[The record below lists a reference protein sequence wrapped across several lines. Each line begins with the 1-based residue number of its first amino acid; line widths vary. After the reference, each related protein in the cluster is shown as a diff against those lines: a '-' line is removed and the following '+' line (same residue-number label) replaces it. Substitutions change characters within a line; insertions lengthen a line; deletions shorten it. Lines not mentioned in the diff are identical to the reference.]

1 MKDIHPKYNKITV
14 QFPKGDTFE
23 TYSTY
28 SEEKLFLDVD
38 FRKHPAWTK
47 KGVASANESNANVTK
62 FNQKFGNMSFSST
75 VAKKPISASPVAEE
89 VKKDYTDTET
99 KSE

>member
-1 MKDIHPKYNKITV
+1 MRDIHPKYNKITV
-14 QFPKGDTFE
+14 QFPKGDSFQ
-23 TYSTY
+23 TYSAY
-28 SEEKLFLDVD
+28 GEEKLFLDVD

-75 VAKKPISASPVAEE
+75 SAKKATPPE
-89 VKKDYTDTET
+89 VEVSDKTADTESPD
-99 KSE
+99 SE

>member
-1 MKDIHPKYNKITV
+1 MRDIHPKYNKITV

-23 TYSTY
+23 TYSTF

-47 KGVASANESNANVTK
+47 KGVASANESNAKVTK
-62 FNQKFGNMSFSST
+62 FKEKFGNMSFSTKSSNS
-75 VAKKPISASPVAEE
+75 SAPAVEKE
-89 VKKDYTDTET
+89 KKDDATES